1 MASQRP
7 STGKTRPPT
16 KESTQIRDVGP
27 ETEWHTRGLQGGT
40 RSRQPMTAAQRTPR
54 RQLPPSRVPRL
65 LAWGLVLAV
74 MAIVANALL
83 RMTG

>member
-7 STGKTRPPT
+7 AGRTRPRT
-16 KESTQIRDVGP
+16 KESTVLRDIGP
-27 ETEWHTRGLQGGT
+27 DTVWHTRGLQGHT
-40 RSRQPMTAAQRTPR
+40 RMRRPLPAAQRPPR

-65 LAWGLVLAV
+65 LMWALVLA
-74 MAIVANALL
+74 MLAALANALL